1 MSFEPAVAA
10 HSFGLGARPGEI
22 AEAGGDPRA
31 WLLGQLETPPPQPK
45 PVDGGS
51 FGSGRDLVVDYLKLL
66 KLQKD
71 PRALLAAFEIHKQN
85 YLREMGA
92 RLALGIA
99 TKKPFAERLVWFWSN
114 HFTVSA
120 QDPRALAL
128 VGAFEREAI
137 RPHIAGSF
145 EDMLL
150 AVVRHPGMQ
159 LYLDNARSIGPHSF
173 AGRFAGLGLN
183 ENLGRELME
192 LHTLGVD
199 GGYTQADVIALAN
212 LLTGWS
218 VDRDGG
224 GDDSTGFRYF
234 PARHEPGSVVLR
246 GKTYSGGEEAA
257 IAALKDL
264 AHDPATAR
272 HVARRFAA
280 HFIADE
286 PPPDSVRRLETVFQ
300 QTNGNLKALAAAAV
314 DDPLAWSPAKKVRS
328 PIEYVTA
335 AMRFIGWPHGGDMDR
350 QVKGLMAGVRLMG
363 QFPLAAPSPKGWP
376 DDSQSW
382 SGPDAVLNRIQWA
395 REVGNRIP
403 KEVDAVAA
411 AEQGLG
417 PLLQPATRAAMKSA
431 SGPGEAVALLLS
443 SPEFQRR

>member
-22 AEAGGDPRA
+22 AEAGADPGA

-45 PVDGGS
+45 PVDGGD
-51 FGSGRDLVVDYLKLL
+51 FKSGGALL
-66 KLQKD
+66 ADFLELRRLEKDQK
-71 PRALLAAFEIHKQN
+71 ALLAAFRTRVQD
-85 YLREMGA
+85 YVREMGA
-92 RLALGIA
+92 RFALGFA
-99 TKKPFAERLVWFWSN
+99 TRKPFAERLVWFWSN

-120 QDPRALAL
+120 QNPRAIAL

-137 RPHIAGSF
+137 RPHIAGTF

-150 AVVRHPGMQ
+150 AVVRHPGML
-159 LYLDNARSIGPHSF
+159 LYLDNAQSIGPHSL
-173 AGRFAGLGLN
+173 AGRVAGKGLN

-199 GGYTQADVIALAN
+199 GGYTQDDVIALAR

-218 VDRDGG
+218 VDPNG
-224 GDDSTGFRYF
+224 GDANGFRYY
-234 PARHEPGSVVLR
+234 PVRHEPGDIVLR
-246 GKTYSGGEEAA
+246 GKTYPSGEEGG

-272 HVARRFAA
+272 HVAKKFTA
-280 HFIADE
+280 HFIADD
-286 PPPDSVRRLETVFQ
+286 PPPDSVARLEAVFKK
-300 QTNGNLKALAAAAV
+300 TGGNLKALAAAAV
-314 DDPLAWSPAKKVRS
+314 ADPLAWRANKKVRG
-328 PIEYVTA
+328 PVEYVTA
-335 AMRFIGWPHGGDMDR
+335 SMRVLGWPQGGDMER
-350 QVKGLMAGVRLMG
+350 QVKGIMAGTRLMG

-376 DDSQSW
+376 DDSESW

-395 REVGNRIP
+395 REVGNRMP
-403 KEVDAVAA
+403 AQFDAA
-411 AEQGLG
+411 AAAQEGLG

-431 SGPGEAVALLLS
+431 ATPGEALALLLS